1 MATNRFTQLSRKG
14 ESVAEVV
21 GVGEFYVTTTVIVGI
36 SRYNSLVFENGAEG
50 YVWQVTGDSMKVLIL
65 QGELPPIGSLGAD
78 TATSLSTLVS
88 SDLLGRVVDP
98 LLRPLDGKPEVVS
111 GKRRSI
117 FASAPPFDQR
127 ELIDEQMTTGVTAVD
142 TLLPIVKG
150 QRIAVVG
157 EAKSGKSSFLLQ
169 AAVNQAK
176 LGSIN
181 VLVLIAKRWSDIRKQ
196 IEYLTRMGGLER
208 SVVIVADISQ
218 PLPLSFVAPYIGAA
232 IAESF
237 WYAKHDTVLMLDDLS
252 HHAKIYREMSLK
264 LGLPAGREAYPGD
277 MFYIHSSLLER
288 AGKLTG
294 SGATQ
299 TILATG
305 TTPNADIATYLSTSL
320 ISMTDGQLVFDLQT
334 MHKGRRP
341 AINLDQSVSRVGG
354 RIQSS
359 RGQQL
364 SNEVKLALS
373 RARSAEEFGRFGGQ
387 SSEIVTNQLEL
398 AKRINEAFSQTLEQ
412 SFTTTEQQI
421 LLSAI
426 LSSNV
431 PLSINVPWLRTVIAD
446 VAKQPVKDEDIES
459 IASELTKNSTPEVNQ
474 NA

>member
-1 MATNRFTQLSRKG
+1 MPAKQFVQLSRKG
-14 ESVAEVV
+14 EAVAEVV
-21 GVGEFYVTTTVIVGI
+21 GVGEFFVTTTIVVGI
-36 SRYNSLVFENGAEG
+36 SRYSSIVFDNDAEG
-50 YVWQVTGDSMKVLIL
+50 FVWQVTGETMKVLIL
-65 QGELPPIGSLGAD
+65 QGDMPPIGSLGAD
-78 TATSLSTLVS
+78 TGGSLSTIVS
-88 SDLLGRVVDP
+88 SELLGRVVDP

-111 GKRRSI
+111 GKQRNI
-117 FASAPPFDQR
+117 FASAPPFDRR
-127 ELIDEQMTTGVTAVD
+127 ELINEQMVTGITVVD

-169 AAVNQAK
+169 AAANQAK

-196 IEYLTRMGGLER
+196 IDYLSRTGGLER

-218 PLPLSFVAPYIGAA
+218 QLPLSFIAPYIGAA

-237 WYAKHDTVLMLDDLS
+237 WYAKHDTVLIFDDLS

-294 SGATQ
+294 SDKTQ

-305 TTPNADIATYLSTSL
+305 TTPNADIANFLSTSL

-354 RIQSS
+354 RIQSA

-364 SNEVKLALS
+364 GGEVRLALS

-412 SFTTTEQQI
+412 SFSVTEQQI

-426 LSSNV
+426 LSSNL

-446 VAKQPVKDEDIES
+446 VAKQPIKDEDIDS
-459 IASELTKNSTPEVNQ
+459 IASELIKNSTPEVNQ